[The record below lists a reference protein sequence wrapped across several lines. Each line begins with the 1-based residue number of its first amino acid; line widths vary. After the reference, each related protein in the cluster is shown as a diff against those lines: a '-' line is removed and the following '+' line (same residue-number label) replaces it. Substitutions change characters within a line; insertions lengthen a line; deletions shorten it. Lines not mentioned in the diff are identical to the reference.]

1 MTIVCEIVK
10 EVETMNQIVRLQKE
24 VWGTDAVTSM
34 PQMIAAVHHGGVVIA
49 AFDDGKVVGFCY
61 GFPGVKDGAAYIVS
75 HMMAIHP
82 DYRDSGLGQ
91 RLKELQ
97 RSWAL
102 ASGYDKV
109 VWTFDPLETRNA
121 NLNLN
126 KLGGTAKVYIEN
138 YYGELDDPLN
148 GSMPTDRF
156 LVEWELRSPRCE
168 NAISGKTP
176 DVPRWSTYASLFDWE
191 LEGEFPRPVA
201 ASSGPTSD
209 ACLVPVPKA
218 IRDMKTKNPELAKLW
233 RFELR
238 RQLTRS
244 LADGYCVVGLWRTEQ
259 PVHYYVLEHAE
270 RFVR

>member
-1 MTIVCEIVK
+1 
-10 EVETMNQIVRLQKE
+10 
-24 VWGTDAVTSM
+24 
-34 PQMIAAVHHGGVVIA
+34 
-49 AFDDGKVVGFCY
+49 
-61 GFPGVKDGAAYIVS
+61 
-75 HMMAIHP
+75 
-82 DYRDSGLGQ
+82 LGQ

-121 NLNLN
+121 YLNLN
-126 KLGGTAKVYIEN
+126 KLGGIVKVYIEN

-168 NAISGKTP
+168 NAIDGITP
-176 DVPRWSTYASLFDWE
+176 NVPRWSSYARLFDWV
-191 LEGEFPRPVA
+191 LEGEFPRPLTA
-201 ASSGPTSD
+201 PSRSMSA
-209 ACLVPVPKA
+209 ACLVPVPRA
-218 IRDMKTKNPELAKLW
+218 IRDMKTANPELAKLW

-259 PVHYYVLEHAE
+259 PVHYYVLEHTE
-270 RFVR
+270 SSVM

>member
-1 MTIVCEIVK
+1 MTIVCEVVK
-10 EVETMNQIVRLQKE
+10 EVETMNQIVQLQKE

-34 PQMIAAVHHGGVVIA
+34 PQMIAAVHNGGVVIA
-49 AFDDGKVVGFCY
+49 AFDEGKVVGFCY
-61 GFPGVKDGAAYIVS
+61 GFPGMREGAAYIVS

-82 DYRDSGLGQ
+82 DYRDTGLGR

-121 NLNLN
+121 YLNLN
-126 KLGGTAKVYIEN
+126 KLGGIVKTYIEN
-138 YYGELDDPLN
+138 YYGVLDDPLN
-148 GSMPTDRF
+148 GSMPSDRF

-168 NAISGKTP
+168 NAINGITP

-191 LEGEFPRPVA
+191 LEGGFPRPIA
-201 ASSGPTSD
+201 APSRSTSD
-209 ACLVPVPKA
+209 AFLVPVPKA
-218 IRDMKTKNPELAKLW
+218 IREMKTTNPELAKLW

-238 RQLTRS
+238 RHLMRS
-244 LADGYCVVGLWRTEQ
+244 LAGGYCVVGLWRTEP
-259 PVHYYVLEHAE
+259 PVHYYVLEYAMSS
-270 RFVR
+270 VK